1 MWHCCLDTREVI
13 DSSVLIYILQD
24 INQYQYDLERSNV
37 TLNQQEDI
45 THVLIQHN
53 DEIERI
59 IQQRRQQ
66 INELENELIKL
77 DDLLMNSKLND
88 WVNFL

>member
-1 MWHCCLDTREVI
+1 MSFLELTHTIV
-13 DSSVLIYILQD
+13 VLIILNSSILFFQD
-24 INQYQYDLERSNV
+24 ISQYQHDLERLNV

-45 THVLIQHN
+45 AHVLTQHN

-77 DDLLMNSKLND
+77 DDLLMNSKSE
-88 WVNFL
+88 

>member
-1 MWHCCLDTREVI
+1 M
-13 DSSVLIYILQD
+13 QD

-88 WVNFL
+88 

>member
-1 MWHCCLDTREVI
+1 
-13 DSSVLIYILQD
+13 LQD

-37 TLNQQEDI
+37 TLNQQEDV

-88 WVNFL
+88 

>member
-1 MWHCCLDTREVI
+1 M
-13 DSSVLIYILQD
+13 QD

-37 TLNQQEDI
+37 TLNQHEDI

-66 INELENELIKL
+66 INELETELIKL

-88 WVNFL
+88 

>member
-1 MWHCCLDTREVI
+1 
-13 DSSVLIYILQD
+13 LQD

-88 WVNFL
+88 